1 MSKDNGNITILLIVL
16 IIAAIVAA
24 AVLVSKGKVPNLV
37 SQLTSK
43 EPTIALQTQY
53 NNPFD
58 DSAQYVNPFNSY
70 KNPLNNLK

>member
-16 IIAAIVAA
+16 IIAAIVV
-24 AVLVSKGKVPNLV
+24 AVLVFKGKVPNPV